1 MTSDFKTREGE
12 EFTSCDYQYICNK
25 KNDYCIQMFDP
36 SGVSAYTASSINN
49 VYGYYYNNTFF
60 PNARGQNKVIFISCS
75 ECRFKKNKCTT
86 DTCNSNEDCFS
97 NNCVNG
103 VCITNKENPVYIC
116 RPVKENS
123 EIKVKCLLVLE
134 EKCNENKDCAD
145 NASCTKE
152 NVCVIEYEPEE
163 YSEKQSTL
171 PYFIVG
177 GIIIFAVIILLLI
190 FLDKHKNNNKN

>member
-60 PNARGQNKVIFISCS
+60 PNAR
-75 ECRFKKNKCTT
+75 
-86 DTCNSNEDCFS
+86 DCFS